1 MLQPD
6 TTLAFP
12 YRLLG
17 QACLSVRQYA
27 RNRGAAKAVL
37 YGDYAALACNMRE
50 NVSVEVLSALHATQ
64 HALGVV
70 RGSSSIPK
78 IMDNKGLASLVMSAT

>member
-17 QACLSVRQYA
+17 KPVYLSDNMPA
-27 RNRGAAKAVL
+27 IASAAKAVL

-50 NVSVEVLSALHATQ
+50 NVNIEVLTEKYSTM

-70 RGSSSIPK
+70 AWFEFDSK
-78 IMDNKGLASLVMSAT
+78 IMDSKGLATLVMSAT